1 MPVCGVRL
9 SLCVNDFYLERCLTK
24 GEKCVI
30 MLLAVNNF
38 YKKGECLY
46 LKDDM
51 LGKKIKTLRLER
63 KMTQAELAG
72 ETITRNMLSQIEN
85 GVAQPSVST
94 IIDLAK
100 KLDTPIEYFFSENGD
115 LDDFKK
121 LGAIAKIKKYYAAG
135 DFAKCIS
142 RLDALGVSDDET
154 EYIYAKA
161 YFARGVESYRKGMLR
176 SAVAFL
182 EASLSH
188 GERSVYVDDDL
199 GTMTRQYLHMIEYIS
214 TKDTPL
220 VSEEPFSKRCER
232 HREDILYI
240 HAIADNTRD
249 ICFFGEDSL
258 YKAHLSL
265 RKSFDFSDTARMA
278 EAVEA
283 LKALLTKCASDELAV
298 LRYYIYC
305 DLEKLA
311 SGCGDY
317 KCAYECSSGRL
328 LLAETMNH

>member
-1 MPVCGVRL
+1 MMNA
-9 SLCVNDFYLERCLTK
+9 VND
-24 GEKCVI
+24 
-30 MLLAVNNF
+30 F

-135 DFAKCIS
+135 EYAKCIS
-142 RLDALGVSDDET
+142 RLDALGVLDDET
-154 EYIYAKA
+154 EYMYAKS
-161 YFARGVESYRKGMLR
+161 YFARGTEAYRKGLLR

-182 EASLSH
+182 EASLAH
-188 GERSVYVDDDL
+188 GARSIYVDDDL
-199 GTMTRQYLHMIEYIS
+199 GTMTRQYLHIIAYIG
-214 TKDTPL
+214 TKDAPL
-220 VSEEPFSKRCER
+220 ASEERFSDRCER
-232 HREDILYI
+232 YQEDIWYI
-240 HAIADNTRD
+240 HAIAEGSKDV
-249 ICFFGEDSL
+249 CFFGEDSL
-258 YKAHLSL
+258 YKEHLAL
-265 RKSFDFSDTARMA
+265 RKTFDFSDSVRMT

-283 LKALLTKCASDELAV
+283 LKALLEKCTSDELAV

-317 KCAYECSSGRL
+317 KCAYECSSERL
-328 LLAETMNH
+328 VLAEKMNH

>member
-1 MPVCGVRL
+1 MV
-9 SLCVNDFYLERCLTK
+9 
-24 GEKCVI
+24 
-30 MLLAVNNF
+30 LAVNNF
-38 YKKGECLY
+38 YKKGGCLY

-121 LGAIAKIKKYYAAG
+121 LGTIAKIKKYYAAG

-154 EYIYAKA
+154 EYMYAKA
-161 YFARGVESYRKGMLR
+161 YFARGVEAYRKGMLR

-199 GTMTRQYLHMIEYIS
+199 GTMTRQYLRIIGYIS
-214 TKDTPL
+214 TKDAKL
-220 VSEEPFSKRCER
+220 ALEDGIGERCER

-240 HAIADNTRD
+240 YAIADHMKENG
-249 ICFFGEDSL
+249 FFGEDSL
-258 YKAHLSL
+258 YKAHLAL
-265 RKSFDFSDTARMA
+265 RKTFDFSDTARMA

-283 LKALLTKCASDELAV
+283 LKDLLAKCTSDELAV

-317 KCAYECSSGRL
+317 KCAYECSSERL